1 MRYDLRKIN
10 YRFIVIRCIQKKK
23 LKKICTGAYMIY
35 KVCKLES
42 VKVLDN
48 IDCLKFE
55 ENKIKPNTC

>member
-1 MRYDLRKIN
+1 M
-10 YRFIVIRCIQKKK
+10 
-23 LKKICTGAYMIY
+23 TY
-35 KVCKLES
+35 KVCKPES